1 MKHYKLMMAS
11 LLLAIGGGS
20 AVAQT
25 DEPVLKLQNVS
36 NEAYNVTDL
45 NNFVVKADKY
55 SLTVVGTI
63 GQEITVRGDYG
74 SKYVYYKY
82 TPTSSTDVRFFR
94 NNGKVYVY
102 EGEDFKQ
109 ELEEHV
115 ATANPIMVDGNI
127 VDNDAQMLKD
137 ASFENHGNKYADNK
151 YYLGSD
157 WTTNTDFKSTN
168 IRVTEDQNSVKDGKS
183 KLLWRGTKCDRYF
196 SQQISG
202 LKPNTYYS
210 IQLSQLDCANA
221 NADFNIGFGTSAGDL
236 SICATTVRL
245 GKDTSKG
252 KLVRLVKTP
261 EIIPSGNIYFTF
273 SCTKDNSSN
282 NPNQTDVL
290 THLDWVSVT
299 EDKSSNEFLGVSGIT
314 AANYVENVVDEPN
327 MVVVN
332 AYKEKF
338 KDCNKENPSGDVL
351 INGSCDV
358 ENSGWVLSNMG
369 YQQNK
374 ERPTRYVEKW
384 VSSDNNGRLSGKYS
398 ASQTIYDIP
407 AGVYVL
413 SGTLS
418 AVNQGNK
425 SLAITGASLNL
436 NDKSVSVSGA
446 WKDYSVTYVLERD
459 GELTASYVINN
470 SNANWVAMDGLS
482 LKYTQ
487 SYLDYLKEN
496 YEVVKAT
503 AIETLNNADY
513 VAVTGLEKTELE
525 NAKNQNPEETKSA
538 LEAAIKNLES
548 AISTFKSAKTAYDNY
563 AEEVA
568 VAEKFGLKVEAP
580 ATAAAA
586 TEALKTLN
594 VEEYNAATK
603 DYTAAIEL
611 GEWTTTG
618 ASKFNN
624 EHWSGETRSY
634 LNQDDSNN
642 QGWNSNSWTMT
653 CKQTLTLPA
662 GKYVF
667 KAAGRKSAN
676 AFMKL
681 SVKNGETLVG
691 EVSNFPNGN
700 VGLGITTDGKASFDS
715 NDQFANKNN
724 GRGWQW
730 RFVPFTLDDDT
741 QITFDIEA
749 GADVIHN
756 WASFGDYTVMA
767 KPSVATSTA
776 AYNQAVK
783 VATDALAV
791 EANKVVTGDER
802 TKLNAALS
810 ADKGTTMESIDAA
823 TEHIKACTKTFTE
836 AAPKYLALVD
846 AKSLEQAKL
855 AYASEEKYTIFTAS
869 KEVTPTTAADAEAQA
884 KAIIAARRAYVESN
898 GKAEGVVGAEDC
910 TSKVINPT
918 FTASDGKGSLDG
930 WDRSQPGGEEGA
942 LNGEIWTNADGNKVG
957 YYYNYYNG
965 GANNQHVYQ
974 EVTGLTA
981 GRYIVTIK
989 ARAQE
994 EFNLYL
1000 LINNEKKKDIN
1011 EIGNAGG
1018 VFDRGWNDYTAEFTV
1033 GADGKVKIEVANM
1046 PSSNQAGWFGFGD
1059 VRLVRLGNLDVTL
1072 DEATANT
1079 IKAMPADVTLK
1090 RKFVANKWN
1099 TLVLPFAVSAEDV
1112 KAKFGNDAK
1121 VVEYSNAEDVN
1132 INFTTSTNGIKA
1144 NVPVLIKL
1152 ASVNADNT
1160 YSFENVNIQVAEPKA
1175 EGTSYS
1181 FVGSYKPYNLVNDD
1195 YMLYA
1200 DKWWKTE
1207 TGDKYKIK
1215 AFRAYIKAKTP
1226 AAAKQLN
1233 LVIDGQTTGLKLNT
1247 VNGNIE
1253 GETYNIVGQRVANS
1267 YKGLIIKNGKKII
1280 KK

>member
-1 MKHYKLMMAS
+1 MMAS

-25 DEPVLKLQNVS
+25 DAPVLKLQNVS

-115 ATANPIMVDGNI
+115 ATANPIMVDGNV

-137 ASFENHGNKYADNK
+137 ASFENHGKKYADNK

-210 IQLSQLDCANA
+210 IQLSQLDCSNA

-245 GKDTSKG
+245 GKNTAKG
-252 KLVRLVKTP
+252 KFVRLVKTP
-261 EIIPSGNIYFTF
+261 ETIPSGDIYFTF
-273 SCTKDNSSN
+273 SCTKDNTSN
-282 NPNQTDVL
+282 DPGQTDVF
-290 THLDWVSVT
+290 TQLDWLSVT
-299 EDKSSNEFLGVSGIT
+299 EDKSSNEFLGISGVT

-338 KDCNKENPSGDVL
+338 KNCNKENPSDDVL

-358 ENSGWVLSNMG
+358 ENSGWVLSNMK

-384 VSSDNNGRLSGKYS
+384 VASDNNGRLSGKYS
-398 ASQTIYDIP
+398 ASQTVYDIP

-436 NDKSVSVSGA
+436 NDKSVSVSGT
-446 WKDYSVTYVLERD
+446 WKDYSVTYVLKRD

-487 SYLDYLKEN
+487 SYLDYLKEQ
-496 YEVVKAT
+496 YAVVKAT
-503 AIETLNNADY
+503 ATETLNNTDY
-513 VAVTGLEKTELE
+513 AAVKGLEKTELA
-525 NAKNQNPEETKSA
+525 NAINQNPEETKSA
-538 LEAAIKNLES
+538 LEAAINKLES
-548 AISTFKSAKTAYDNY
+548 AISAFTSA
-563 AEEVA
+563 
-568 VAEKFGLKVEAP
+568 
-580 ATAAAA
+580 
-586 TEALKTLN
+586 
-594 VEEYNAATK
+594 
-603 DYTAAIEL
+603 
-611 GEWTTTG
+611 
-618 ASKFNN
+618 
-624 EHWSGETRSY
+624 
-634 LNQDDSNN
+634 Q
-642 QGWNSNSWTMT
+642 
-653 CKQTLTLPA
+653 
-662 GKYVF
+662 
-667 KAAGRKSAN
+667 
-676 AFMKL
+676 
-681 SVKNGETLVG
+681 
-691 EVSNFPNGN
+691 
-700 VGLGITTDGKASFDS
+700 
-715 NDQFANKNN
+715 
-724 GRGWQW
+724 
-730 RFVPFTLDDDT
+730 
-741 QITFDIEA
+741 
-749 GADVIHN
+749 
-756 WASFGDYTVMA
+756 
-767 KPSVATSTA
+767 
-776 AYNQAVK
+776 
-783 VATDALAV
+783 
-791 EANKVVTGDER
+791 
-802 TKLNAALS
+802 
-810 ADKGTTMESIDAA
+810 
-823 TEHIKACTKTFTE
+823 
-836 AAPKYLALVD
+836 PKYQALVD
-846 AKSLEQAKL
+846 AKTLVQEEL
-855 AYASEEKYTIFTAS
+855 AYASKDKYTEFTTS
-869 KEVTPTTAADAEAQA
+869 KEATATSAADAETKAN
-884 KAIIAARRAYVESN
+884 AIISARRAYIESN
-898 GKAEGVVGAEDC
+898 GMAKGVVGAEDY
-910 TSKVINPT
+910 TSKVTNPN
-918 FTASDGKGSLDG
+918 FTDGVNGWNQSQDKNGSAKDG
-930 WDRSQPGGEEGA
+930 ET
-942 LNGEIWTNADGNKVG
+942 WTNVNGTKG
-957 YYYNYYNG
+957 GKYYDYWNG
-965 GANNQHVYQ
+965 SANNQRVSQ
-974 EVTGLTA
+974 EVANLTP
-981 GRYIVTIK
+981 GKYIVTVK
-989 ARAQE
+989 ARAQQG
-994 EFNLYL
+994 FWMSLR
-1000 LINNEKKKDIN
+1000 INDNEKNATDIN
-1011 EIGNAGG
+1011 EIGNTGG

-1033 GADGKVKIEVANM
+1033 GANGKVKIEVGNYK
-1046 PSSNQAGWFGFGD
+1046 PDGVDNKGGWFSFGD
-1059 VRLVRLGNLDVTL
+1059 VRLVRLGNRDVTL
-1072 DEATANT
+1072 DEATDNTFEAMDAN
-1079 IKAMPADVTLK
+1079 VTLK
-1090 RKFVANKWN
+1090 RSFVANKWN

-1144 NVPVLIKL
+1144 NVPVLIMP
-1152 ASVNADNT
+1152 AAVNAENT
-1160 YSFENVNIQVAEPKA
+1160 YTFNSVSIVVADPNPKA
-1175 EGTSYS
+1175 DGTNYS
-1181 FVGSYKPYNLVNDD
+1181 FVGSYKSYNLVNDD

-1207 TGDKYKIK
+1207 TGDTYKIK
-1215 AFRAYIKAKTP
+1215 AFRAYIKANTP

-1253 GETYNIVGQRVANS
+1253 GETYNIAGQRVANS
-1267 YKGLIIKNGKKII
+1267 YKGLVIKNGKKII

>member
-1 MKHYKLMMAS
+1 MKHYKLLMAS

-74 SKYVYYKY
+74 SKYVYFKY
-82 TPTSSTDVRFFR
+82 TPTSSTNVRFFR

-115 ATANPIMVDGNI
+115 ATANPIMVDGNV

-137 ASFENHGNKYADNK
+137 ASFENHGKKYADNK

-358 ENSGWVLSNMG
+358 ANSGWVLSNMG

-384 VSSDNNGRLSGKYS
+384 VSSANNGRLSGKYS
-398 ASQTIYDIP
+398 ASQTVYDIP

-413 SGTLS
+413 TGTLQ
-418 AVNQGNK
+418 AILQGK

-436 NDKSVSVSGA
+436 NDKSVSVSGE
-446 WKDYSVTYVLERD
+446 WKDYSVTYVLKRD

-487 SYLDYLKEN
+487 SYLDYLKEQ
-496 YEVVKAT
+496 YAVVKAT
-503 AIETLNNADY
+503 ATETLNNTDY
-513 VAVTGLEKTELE
+513 AAVKGLEKTELA
-525 NAKNQNPEETKSA
+525 NAINQNAEETTNA
-538 LEAAIKNLES
+538 LEAAISNLES
-548 AISTFKSAKTAYDNY
+548 AISAFTSAKTAYDNY
-563 AEEVA
+563 AEEAA
-568 VAEKFGLKVEAP
+568 VAEKFGITVDTP
-580 ATAAAA
+580 NTAADA

-618 ASKFNN
+618 ATKFNN
-624 EHWSGETRSY
+624 EHWSGKPSDY
-634 LNQDDSNN
+634 LNQIDKD
-642 QGWNSNSWTMT
+642 GKGYNSDNWTMT

-662 GKYVF
+662 GEYVF

-681 SVKNGETLVG
+681 SVKNGEILVG

-715 NDQFANKNN
+715 NDNFANNNN
-724 GRGWQW
+724 GWGWQW
-730 RFVPFTLDDDT
+730 RFVPFTLDADT
-741 QITFDIEA
+741 EITFEIEA
-749 GADVIHN
+749 GANAIRN

-767 KPSVATSTA
+767 KPSVDASLTV
-776 AYNQAVK
+776 YNQAVE
-783 VATDALAV
+783 AANAALAV
-791 EANKVVTGDER
+791 EANKVVTGDEL
-802 TKLNAALS
+802 TKLNAALNV
-810 ADKGTTMESIDAA
+810 DKGTTMESIDAA
-823 TEHIKACTKTFTE
+823 TKNIQECTTAFT
-836 AAPKYLALVD
+836 AAQPKYQALVD
-846 AKSLEQAKL
+846 AKTLEQEEL
-855 AYASEEKYTIFTAS
+855 AYASADKYKTFTDS
-869 KEVTPTTAADAEAQA
+869 KEKTATTATDAETMAN
-884 KAIIAARRAYVESN
+884 AIISARRAYVESN
-898 GKAEGVVGAEDC
+898 GKAEGVEGAVDC
-910 TSKVINPT
+910 TSNLQVTVAGEKMPAVSYAELSINSGQGATDSEGNITNKYYDTNGT
-918 FTASDGKGSLDG
+918 FWGSDNLKAQMTQNVSGLKSGKYLLTVAARGDASLKNL
-930 WDRSQPGGEEGA
+930 
-942 LNGEIWTNADGNKVG
+942 T
-957 YYYNYYNG
+957 
-965 GANNQHVYQ
+965 
-974 EVTGLTA
+974 LTA
-981 GRYIVTIK
+981 GSSSINLPVQTPNNIFGNNWDDYSIETIVDNSG
-989 ARAQE
+989 
-994 EFNLYL
+994 NLN
-1000 LINNEKKKDIN
+1000 I
-1011 EIGNAGG
+1011 
-1018 VFDRGWNDYTAEFTV
+1018 
-1033 GADGKVKIEVANM
+1033 KIEGQTNKSHA
-1046 PSSNQAGWFGFGD
+1046 WFSFNNF
-1059 VRLVRLGNLDVTL
+1059 RLYRLGDLDPVTL
-1072 DEATANT
+1072 DEVADNT
-1079 IKAMPADVTLK
+1079 IEAKGANVTLK
-1090 RKFVANKWN
+1090 RTLKAEKWN
-1099 TLVLPFAVSAEDV
+1099 TLVLPFAVSADKV
-1112 KAKFGNDAK
+1112 KAQFGEGVEVA
-1121 VVEYSNAEDVN
+1121 EYSNTDGEE
-1132 INFTTSTNGIKA
+1132 INFSSTEDIKA
-1144 NVPVLIKL
+1144 NVPVLIKPTTVS
-1152 ASVNADNT
+1152 AENT
-1160 YSFENVNIQVAEPKA
+1160 YTFDGVTLVAGDPKTI
-1175 EGTSYS
+1175 GVSYD
-1181 FVGSYKPYNLVNDD
+1181 FVGSYKPYNLATDN
-1195 YMLYA
+1195 YMLYNNQ
-1200 DKWWKTE
+1200 WWKNE
-1207 TGDKYKIK
+1207 EGDNYKVN
-1215 AFRAYIKAKTP
+1215 AFSAYVQATTP
-1226 AAAKQLN
+1226 EAAKQLT
-1233 LVIDGQTTGLKLNT
+1233 LVIDGKTTGLKLNT
-1247 VNGNIE
+1247 VTSNID
-1253 GETYNIVGQRVANS
+1253 GETYNMAGQRVANS
-1267 YKGLIIKNGKKII
+1267 YKGLVIKNGKKII

>member
-1 MKHYKLMMAS
+1 M
-11 LLLAIGGGS
+11 
-20 AVAQT
+20 AQT
-25 DEPVLKLQNVS
+25 DAPVLKLQNVS

-115 ATANPIMVDGNI
+115 ATANPIMVDGNV

-137 ASFENHGNKYADNK
+137 ASFENHGKKYADNK

-436 NDKSVSVSGA
+436 NDKSVSVSGK
-446 WKDYSVTYVLERD
+446 WKDYSVTYVLKRD
-459 GELTASYVINN
+459 GELTASYFINN

-487 SYLDYLKEN
+487 SYLDYLKEQ
-496 YEVVKAT
+496 YAVVKAT
-503 AIETLNNADY
+503 ATETLNNTDY
-513 VAVTGLEKTELE
+513 AAVKGLEKTELA
-525 NAKNQNPEETKSA
+525 NAINQNPEETKSA
-538 LEAAIKNLES
+538 LEAAINKLES
-548 AISTFKSAKTAYDNY
+548 AISAFTSA
-563 AEEVA
+563 
-568 VAEKFGLKVEAP
+568 
-580 ATAAAA
+580 
-586 TEALKTLN
+586 
-594 VEEYNAATK
+594 
-603 DYTAAIEL
+603 
-611 GEWTTTG
+611 
-618 ASKFNN
+618 
-624 EHWSGETRSY
+624 
-634 LNQDDSNN
+634 Q
-642 QGWNSNSWTMT
+642 
-653 CKQTLTLPA
+653 
-662 GKYVF
+662 
-667 KAAGRKSAN
+667 
-676 AFMKL
+676 
-681 SVKNGETLVG
+681 
-691 EVSNFPNGN
+691 
-700 VGLGITTDGKASFDS
+700 
-715 NDQFANKNN
+715 
-724 GRGWQW
+724 
-730 RFVPFTLDDDT
+730 
-741 QITFDIEA
+741 
-749 GADVIHN
+749 
-756 WASFGDYTVMA
+756 
-767 KPSVATSTA
+767 
-776 AYNQAVK
+776 
-783 VATDALAV
+783 
-791 EANKVVTGDER
+791 
-802 TKLNAALS
+802 
-810 ADKGTTMESIDAA
+810 
-823 TEHIKACTKTFTE
+823 
-836 AAPKYLALVD
+836 PKYQALVD
-846 AKSLEQAKL
+846 AKTLVQEEL
-855 AYASEEKYTIFTAS
+855 AYASKDKYTEFTTL
-869 KEVTPTTAADAEAQA
+869 KEATATSAADAETKAN
-884 KAIIAARRAYVESN
+884 AIIAARRAYIESN
-898 GKAEGVVGAEDC
+898 GMAEGVVGAENC
-910 TSKVINPT
+910 TSNLQVTVAGENMPGVSYAELIINSGQGATDSEGNITNKYYDTNGT
-918 FTASDGKGSLDG
+918 FWGSDNLKAQMTQNASGLKSGKYLLTVAARGEASL
-930 WDRSQPGGEEGA
+930 
-942 LNGEIWTNADGNKVG
+942 
-957 YYYNYYNG
+957 
-965 GANNQHVYQ
+965 NNL
-974 EVTGLTA
+974 TLTA
-981 GRYIVTIK
+981 GSNSINLPIQTPNNIFGNNWDDYSIETIVDNSG
-989 ARAQE
+989 
-994 EFNLYL
+994 NLN
-1000 LINNEKKKDIN
+1000 I
-1011 EIGNAGG
+1011 
-1018 VFDRGWNDYTAEFTV
+1018 
-1033 GADGKVKIEVANM
+1033 KIEGQTNKSHA
-1046 PSSNQAGWFGFGD
+1046 WFSFNNF
-1059 VRLVRLGNLDVTL
+1059 RLYRLGDLDAVAL
-1072 DEATANT
+1072 DETADN
-1079 IKAMPADVTLK
+1079 IIEAKVADVTLK
-1090 RKFVANKWN
+1090 RTFVANKWN

-1144 NVPVLIKL
+1144 NVPVLIMP
-1152 ASVNADNT
+1152 AAVNADNT
-1160 YSFENVNIQVAEPKA
+1160 YTFNGVSIVVADPNA
-1175 EGTSYS
+1175 DGTTYS

-1207 TGDKYKIK
+1207 AGDTYKIN
-1215 AFRAYIKAKTP
+1215 AFRAYIKANTS

-1253 GETYNIVGQRVANS
+1253 GETYNIAGQRVANS
-1267 YKGLIIKNGKKII
+1267 YKGLVIKNGKKII

>member
-1 MKHYKLMMAS
+1 MMAS
-11 LLLAIGGGS
+11 LLLAIGGGN

-25 DEPVLKLQNVS
+25 WEDYTSK
-36 NEAYNVTDL
+36 
-45 NNFVVKADKY
+45 
-55 SLTVVGTI
+55 
-63 GQEITVRGDYG
+63 IT
-74 SKYVYYKY
+74 
-82 TPTSSTDVRFFR
+82 
-94 NNGKVYVY
+94 
-102 EGEDFKQ
+102 
-109 ELEEHV
+109 
-115 ATANPIMVDGNI
+115 NP
-127 VDNDAQMLKD
+127 
-137 ASFENHGNKYADNK
+137 SFEADEAKGDLTKGWNSTK
-151 YYLGSD
+151 G
-157 WTTNTDFKSTN
+157 WTITPSSAPDN
-168 IRVTEDQNSVKDGKS
+168 
-183 KLLWRGTKCDRYF
+183 
-196 SQQISG
+196 
-202 LKPNTYYS
+202 
-210 IQLSQLDCANA
+210 SQLGIANA
-221 NADFNIGFGTSAGDL
+221 NTKIQGIGTTFKPSAGDKFFYL
-236 SICATTVRL
+236 RCNWKKS
-245 GKDTSKG
+245 
-252 KLVRLVKTP
+252 
-261 EIIPSGNIYFTF
+261 
-273 SCTKDNSSN
+273 
-282 NPNQTDVL
+282 
-290 THLDWVSVT
+290 T
-299 EDKSSNEFLGVSGIT
+299 E
-314 AANYVENVVDEPN
+314 
-327 MVVVN
+327 
-332 AYKEKF
+332 F
-338 KDCNKENPSGDVL
+338 KV
-351 INGSCDV
+351 
-358 ENSGWVLSNMG
+358 
-369 YQQNK
+369 
-374 ERPTRYVEKW
+374 
-384 VSSDNNGRLSGKYS
+384 
-398 ASQTIYDIP
+398 SQTISNTKNLPVGTYKLTCKVANFSSAPSATNYRLSLGDGTNTATNKFSYNEKNWGEWSIIFYKSDASTDLTIEAYMKP
-407 AGVYVL
+407 GAEASNQHYSMLLDDFKLEYLSDDELAKASSENPLGLTAAISNSTIYNPTKTSLPKGWSENRKAAGNNNRTEKTGDSQLEGWSGDKLNVKYYQTLTNLPTGKYVL
-413 SGTLS
+413 KAKVHDSNAAGAVLYAASGTVRQTVKMGKDYAVLATPVVSVINGNLEIGIDVSNLGGTWMTGDDFTLSYVGLDLS
-418 AVNQGNK
+418 A
-425 SLAITGASLNL
+425 
-436 NDKSVSVSGA
+436 
-446 WKDYSVTYVLERD
+446 LE
-459 GELTASYVINN
+459 TAFS
-470 SNANWVAMDGLS
+470 S
-482 LKYTQ
+482 K
-487 SYLDYLKEN
+487 
-496 YEVVKAT
+496 KAE
-503 AIETLNNADY
+503 AEALLGNADY
-513 VAVTGLEKTELE
+513 KNITGDEKTELE
-525 NAKNQNPEETKSA
+525 SAKNQNPAETKNA

-548 AISTFKSAKTAYDNY
+548 AISAFTSAKSAYDNY

-594 VEEYNAATK
+594 VAEYNAATN
-603 DYTAAIEL
+603 DYTTAIKL

-618 ASKFNN
+618 ASKFSN

-634 LNQDDSNN
+634 LNQTDGENL
-642 QGWNSNSWTMT
+642 GYNSNKWTMT

-662 GKYVF
+662 GEYVF

-681 SVKNGETLVG
+681 SVKNGETLIG

-715 NDQFANKNN
+715 NDKFANNNN
-724 GRGWQW
+724 GSGWQW
-730 RFVPFTLDDDT
+730 RFVPFTLDVDT

-749 GADVIHN
+749 GANEIHN

-783 VATDALAV
+783 AANEALAV
-791 EANKVVTGDER
+791 EANKIVTGEELAN
-802 TKLNAALS
+802 LNAAIN
-810 ADKGTTMESIDAA
+810 ADKGTTMETIDAA

-869 KEVTPTTAADAEAQA
+869 KEVTPASAADAEAKA

-930 WDRSQPGGEEGA
+930 WNHSQPGGEEGA

-957 YYYNYYNG
+957 YYYNYNNN

-974 EVTGLTA
+974 EVTGLTP
-981 GRYIVTIK
+981 GKYIVTVK
-989 ARAQE
+989 ARAKQG
-994 EFNLYL
+994 FWMYL
-1000 LINNEKKKDIN
+1000 RINDNDKNATDIN
-1011 EIGNAGG
+1011 EIGNTGG

-1072 DEATANT
+1072 DEATDNTFEAMDAN
-1079 IKAMPADVTLK
+1079 VTLK
-1090 RKFVANKWN
+1090 RSFVANKWN

-1160 YSFENVNIQVAEPKA
+1160 YSFDNVNLEVAEPKA
-1175 EGTSYS
+1175 EGTTYS
-1181 FVGSYKPYNLVNDD
+1181 FVGSYKSYNLVNDD
-1195 YMLYA
+1195 YMLYG

-1207 TGDKYKIK
+1207 AGDTYKIK
-1215 AFRAYIKAKTP
+1215 AFRAYIKANGIGE
-1226 AAAKQLN
+1226 AAKQLN

-1253 GETYNIVGQRVANS
+1253 GETYNIAGQRVANS
-1267 YKGLIIKNGKKII
+1267 YKGLVIKNGKKII